1 MDDKLTEAL
10 NAVVTELR
18 SLSPIEFHKAIEEA
32 SKSEFA
38 QTINLLNNF
47 TNHIINT
54 RSTDDGDTLS
64 LFLPIE
70 NKPSSYPQRL
80 LIAIKDKE
88 ALSIKQPCLFPLDTN
103 IPIEVL
109 PVLSQTDGEEPPH
122 IGLVSKTPYR
132 DITPYREEWHINPID
147 K

>member
-1 MDDKLTEAL
+1 MNDKLTEAL

-18 SLSPIEFHKAIEEA
+18 FLSPIEFHKAIEEA

-70 NKPSSYPQRL
+70 NKPVIP
-80 LIAIKDKE
+80 KT
-88 ALSIKQPCLFPLDTN
+88 DT
-103 IPIEVL
+103 EDL
-109 PVLSQTDGEEPPH
+109 PNT
-122 IGLVSKTPYR
+122 GLVSKTPYR
-132 DITPYREEWHINPID
+132 DITTYREEWHINPID